1 MRVNNVSPLLIDSAD
16 FSRKLGLYSK
26 NEEHT
31 VQFLSRGVE
40 DYFLEGFV
48 LPPGFRLVKSLTE
61 DQFRIVTTATEK
73 PYTAY
78 AVKLIHHNE
87 ITHPKKATTQVM
99 VWRTTSSIYDPIVRG
114 FPQMF
119 FKHILDTSNI
129 VVSDSE
135 QTGDG
140 QRFWLRMLDWA
151 FNSKYQLYVADGTEG
166 EDWPKHR
173 IDNLNDLENYW
184 LEFAWGKDKDVHPH
198 RRLIISKKPL
208 EAA

>member
-1 MRVNNVSPLLIDSAD
+1 MRVNNVSPFLIDSAD

-31 VQFLSRGVE
+31 AQFLSRGVE

-87 ITHPKKATTQVM
+87 ITYPKKATTQVM

-151 FNSKYQLYVADGTEG
+151 FNNKYQLYVADGTEG

-173 IDNLNDLENYW
+173 IDNLNDLESHW
-184 LEFAWGKDKDVHPH
+184 LEFAWGKDKDVHTH
-198 RRLIISKKPL
+198 RRLIISKQPL

>member
-1 MRVNNVSPLLIDSAD
+1 
-16 FSRKLGLYSK
+16 
-26 NEEHT
+26 
-31 VQFLSRGVE
+31 
-40 DYFLEGFV
+40 
-48 LPPGFRLVKSLTE
+48 
-61 DQFRIVTTATEK
+61 
-73 PYTAY
+73 
-78 AVKLIHHNE
+78 
-87 ITHPKKATTQVM
+87 M

-114 FPQMF
+114 FPQIF

-129 VVSDSE
+129 VVSDSK
-135 QTGDG
+135 QTGDD

-184 LEFAWGKDKDVHPH
+184 LEFAWGKDKDMHPH